1 MYSTVFSNAHLK
13 DAATTTFYSK
23 ILTESE
29 KHTTVYLIQ
38 TWELHLRL
46 LKARD
51 FTFTF
56 LLILPSET

>member
-13 DAATTTFYSK
+13 DAATTTFYSE

-38 TWELHLRL
+38 TWELH
-46 LKARD
+46 
-51 FTFTF
+51 
-56 LLILPSET
+56 S